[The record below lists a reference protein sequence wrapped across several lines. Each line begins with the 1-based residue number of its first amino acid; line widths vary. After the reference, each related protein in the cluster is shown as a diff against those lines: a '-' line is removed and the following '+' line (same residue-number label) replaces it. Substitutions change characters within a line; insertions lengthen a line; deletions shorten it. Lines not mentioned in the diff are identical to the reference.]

1 MHRKELSKKLIV
13 LDIDGT
19 LIDRNQ
25 KMSEK
30 VRYAIAKARQE
41 GNVVCI
47 CSGRC
52 HSQVPEEMKEGIF
65 DGIISAAG
73 AAVTWKEKLI
83 AAEYLTE
90 EQIGFLM
97 DELEKA
103 NSICVYEAYDGI
115 YMKKSHKD
123 TLLACLEGAPEK
135 AIFRNVKELSEKK
148 INEKELSRKE
158 SGENESGEK
167 ESGEKESGNMVY
179 PENIHKVSFYMSDQK
194 KEYWK
199 ALLQEKGFEVS
210 AFSQP
215 GPLGNCGE
223 ICKSSYDKGY
233 ALKLL
238 ADYLNW
244 DIKDTIAIGD
254 SENDISMLKAAGIGI
269 AMGNAL
275 DEVKVHADEV
285 TEPVDKDGVYTAFV
299 RHGIIPAVD

>member
-1 MHRKELSKKLIV
+1 
-13 LDIDGT
+13 
-19 LIDRNQ
+19 
-25 KMSEK
+25 
-30 VRYAIAKARQE
+30 
-41 GNVVCI
+41 
-47 CSGRC
+47 
-52 HSQVPEEMKEGIF
+52 
-65 DGIISAAG
+65 
-73 AAVTWKEKLI
+73 
-83 AAEYLTE
+83 
-90 EQIGFLM
+90 
-97 DELEKA
+97 
-103 NSICVYEAYDGI
+103 
-115 YMKKSHKD
+115 
-123 TLLACLEGAPEK
+123 
-135 AIFRNVKELSEKK
+135 
-148 INEKELSRKE
+148 
-158 SGENESGEK
+158 
-167 ESGEKESGNMVY
+167 MVY

-233 ALKLL
+233 ALNLL

>member
-47 CSGRC
+47 WSGRC
-52 HSQVPEEMKEGIF
+52 HSQVQEEMKEGIV

-123 TLLACLEGAPEK
+123 TLRACLEGAPEK
-135 AIFRNVKELSEKK
+135 AIFMNVKELSERK
-148 INEKELSRKE
+148 IKEKELSR
-158 SGENESGEK
+158 
-167 ESGEKESGNMVY
+167 KESGNMVY